1 MYGVACGY
9 AIGYGARMAKPKMTP
24 AEARCFDVICSLVN
38 EPSISD
44 VAAAM
49 GLTKAGAQRHMM
61 ALRLKGY
68 LRAPRVVG
76 SWAPTREGKS
86 ARKSLTD

>member
-1 MYGVACGY
+1 
-9 AIGYGARMAKPKMTP
+9 MTP
-24 AEARCFDVICSLVN
+24 AEARCFDVICEMAATDPPM

-44 VAAAM
+44 VALAM